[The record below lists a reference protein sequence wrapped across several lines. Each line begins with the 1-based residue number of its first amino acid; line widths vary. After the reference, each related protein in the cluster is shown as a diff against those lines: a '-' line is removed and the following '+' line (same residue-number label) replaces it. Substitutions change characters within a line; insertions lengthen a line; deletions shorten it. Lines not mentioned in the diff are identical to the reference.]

1 MKKKKSDTK
10 NWKPST
16 KLVRAGTLRSSF
28 GETSEAIF
36 MNSGFVYDSAET
48 AESRFNG
55 VAPGFV
61 YSRYLNPNLKMLED
75 RLIAIEPGAEA
86 ACVMASGMA
95 AVFASIMCSIKPGD
109 HLIAGKVL
117 FGSCHYIINNILPR
131 FGVQVTL
138 VDGKDLK
145 AWEKA
150 FKKNTTHVF
159 IESPANPNLE
169 LIDIEGV
176 GKLCKKYKA
185 FFIVDNIFAS
195 PLLQH
200 PLTLGA
206 DCVVYSTTK
215 HMDGQGRTLGGAVL
229 GSEKF
234 IKDVLLPFHRHTGPA
249 LSPFNAWVTLK
260 GLETL
265 DMRMERHCS
274 NALKVAKFLEKHPK
288 IERVIYPGLPSFP
301 QYTLAKK
308 QMKAG
313 GNMIAFEVKG
323 GKKAAFKLM
332 NGLQIIDIS
341 NNLGDAKSLITHP
354 ATTTHSNIDAKE
366 RANIGISEGLMRLS
380 VGIEDPDDLVGDLHR
395 ALQY

>member
-1 MKKKKSDTK
+1 
-10 NWKPST
+10 
-16 KLVRAGTLRSSF
+16 
-28 GETSEAIF
+28 
-36 MNSGFVYDSAET
+36 
-48 AESRFNG
+48 
-55 VAPGFV
+55 
-61 YSRYLNPNLKMLED
+61 
-75 RLIAIEPGAEA
+75 
-86 ACVMASGMA
+86 
-95 AVFASIMCSIKPGD
+95 
-109 HLIAGKVL
+109 
-117 FGSCHYIINNILPR
+117 
-131 FGVQVTL
+131 
-138 VDGKDLK
+138 
-145 AWEKA
+145 
-150 FKKNTTHVF
+150 
-159 IESPANPNLE
+159 
-169 LIDIEGV
+169 
-176 GKLCKKYKA
+176 
-185 FFIVDNIFAS
+185 
-195 PLLQH
+195 
-200 PLTLGA
+200 
-206 DCVVYSTTK
+206 
-215 HMDGQGRTLGGAVL
+215 MDGQGRTLGGAVL